1 MPNWLC
7 CRHLSGFEW
16 AVHSHG
22 RLRWAPCI
30 HPGGRTRQTDL
41 QQHVTRQQCLKL
53 GSRHGMPGSCPACT
67 RDGDW
72 RLVRNGSLLAFSAD
86 VRAARPE
93 NIQGPWRSSPH
104 LRCSLD
110 HCSALCCI
118 CGSWPRQCKGV
129 ANGSLVN
136 FAQAALS
143 ITVTLQESVR
153 GRAKLR
159 ARVGHLCRWYER
171 VAEATSTRQSSWMP
185 PLFLFLMFCR
195 VVCV

>member
-53 GSRHGMPGSCPACT
+53 GSRHGMPGSCRCT

-93 NIQGPWRSSPH
+93 NIQGPWRSRLIFDVRLTIAVHYVAFAVLGPG
-104 LRCSLD
+104 
-110 HCSALCCI
+110 SAKAWLTEAW
-118 CGSWPRQCKGV
+118 S
-129 ANGSLVN
+129 
-136 FAQAALS
+136 
-143 ITVTLQESVR
+143 TLH
-153 GRAKLR
+153 K
-159 ARVGHLCRWYER
+159 
-171 VAEATSTRQSSWMP
+171 P
-185 PLFLFLMFCR
+185 P
-195 VVCV
+195 